1 MFAQGCSVQM
11 DEIVAQEQRRGTR
24 CRIILELRL
33 GFKMI
38 SRLWDKMHLQPS
50 CDPNLFS
57 IVDPGWQNALL
68 WTVLGSLE
76 ETYMPGQCCKE
87 TGSGRLSVHKI
98 FQWIGLETMDHLDF
112 KFLLWLFLLKS
123 SFETKMVTI
132 VENFSWDFLVTD
144 QERKMLLVN
153 TAENTEDWKIHNGRN
168 WRIDSWHCWAATV
181 SSGLS
186 ALHCWAKL
194 SNSAAQSV
202 ELDATQCR
210 TSLVEWRA
218 LCRVHCAEQGR
229 EVQCNVEDGAE
240 QCTVVAVT
248 ILMRIWGWIG
258 CRWTAA

>member
-1 MFAQGCSVQM
+1 MGSNLQNGRKCTISVSGESTESDCDKMFAQGCSVQM

-112 KFLLWLFLLKS
+112 KCYFYFFS
-123 SFETKMVTI
+123 S
-132 VENFSWDFLVTD
+132 
-144 QERKMLLVN
+144 
-153 TAENTEDWKIHNGRN
+153 
-168 WRIDSWHCWAATV
+168 
-181 SSGLS
+181 
-186 ALHCWAKL
+186 
-194 SNSAAQSV
+194 
-202 ELDATQCR
+202 
-210 TSLVEWRA
+210 SLVLRQKWW
-218 LCRVHCAEQGR
+218 Q
-229 EVQCNVEDGAE
+229 
-240 QCTVVAVT
+240 
-248 ILMRIWGWIG
+248 W
-258 CRWTAA
+258 